1 MPTIQ
6 IDCSEMPKEKKIE
19 LVSKMTK
26 LCNEVLSIP
35 EQAFT
40 IIIRE
45 NGRDNIGV
53 GGTLLSMRNK

>member
-1 MPTIQ
+1 MPVIQ
-6 IDCSEMPKEKKIE
+6 IDCAEISKEKKIE

-26 LCNEVLSIP
+26 VCNEVLNIP

-45 NGRDNIGV
+45 AGKDNISV